1 MKKKIMLILLL
12 TIVISIFGQVNG
24 FITDVNG
31 KTVMKL
37 WGTHQERGYAHG
49 YLVAEKFLQ
58 VFDNYV
64 IGTMLM
70 GQSQYY
76 NGMRSYFEAN
86 FVCDSLYVTEAMA
99 IVTGIQDAGASVH
112 STYLNRDID
121 YIDVLICNTI
131 PDLSTTFNRYC
142 DPEHTGG
149 CSSLTSW
156 GNATQNDNL
165 NGELVITRYLDW
177 SVSSHLSSNSMIIV
191 HEPSEVDEQ
200 PWFSFGFPGM
210 FGALSAINESGV
222 AVFQNMGN
230 DNTRVPGHT
239 YSPILLTLRKAV
251 ESRDCNDDNVSN
263 IDDVRQALTD
273 DNCAFG
279 AIVQSV
285 THMAEYEF
293 ATVFE
298 INDNLGLTSRNVTDN
313 TAIAGDNL
321 AATNHFRELI
331 SPSACSRYSALS
343 SSIEDTTNVTL
354 QKSLSLMYHACGVM
368 HNLHVIQYVPSSGYI
383 RWAVAGVAPAYQSPS
398 TELNRDD
405 LLSLTVGISEDVVQ
419 YDNSMD
425 IYPNPFNPETTIK
438 FDLTEAAEGE
448 FCVYNVKGQKIRTIK
463 EGTFRKGTNIL
474 KWNGINE
481 NGINVSSG
489 VYLMV
494 LKTGNYSLSSKAVL
508 IK

>member
-1 MKKKIMLILLL
+1 MKKFLILIIFS
-12 TIVISIFGQVNG
+12 TIIISIFGQVNG

-31 KTVMKL
+31 KTVMKV
-37 WGTHQERGYAHG
+37 WGTHEERGYAHG
-49 YLVAEKFLQ
+49 YLVAERFLQ

-64 IGTMLM
+64 IGTMLS

-76 NGMRSYFEAN
+76 VSLRTYFETN
-86 FVCDSLYVTEAMA
+86 YECDSLYITEATA
-99 IVTGIQDAGASVH
+99 LVSGIQDAGASIH
-112 STYLNRDID
+112 SSYLNRDID
-121 YIDVLICNTI
+121 YIDVLVCNTI
-131 PDLSTTFNRYC
+131 PDLSTAFNRYC
-142 DPEHTGG
+142 DPDHTGG

-156 GNATQNDNL
+156 GNATQNTEL

-191 HEPSEVDEQ
+191 HEPSEADEQ

-210 FGALSAINESGV
+210 FGALSAINQSGV

-230 DNTRVPGHT
+230 DDTRVPGHT

-251 ESRDCNDDNVSN
+251 ESSDYNNDSVSN
-263 IDDVRQALTD
+263 IEDVRQALTD
-273 DNCAFG
+273 ENCAFG

-285 THMAEYEF
+285 THMTESEY

-298 INDNLGLTSRNVTDN
+298 LNDNLGLTSRNVSDN
-313 TAIAGDNL
+313 TVIAGDNL

-331 SPSACSRYSALS
+331 SPVTCSRYSALAG
-343 SSIEDTTNVTL
+343 SIEDTTTVTK

-368 HNLHVIQYVPSSGYI
+368 HNLHVIQYVPSTGDI
-383 RWAVAGVAPAYQSPS
+383 KWAVAGTAPAYQSS
-398 TELNRDD
+398 VTDLNRDD
-405 LLSLTVGISEDVVQ
+405 VLGLTVGNQEEDLV
-419 YDNSMD
+419 YTSGMS
-425 IYPNPFNPETTIK
+425 IYPNPFNPETIVE
-438 FDLTEAAEGE
+438 FDLPESSDGE
-448 FCVYNVKGQKIRTIK
+448 LSVYNIKGQKVKVIK
-463 EGTFRKGTNIL
+463 SGSFQKGTNTF

-489 VYLMV
+489 VYMMV
-494 LKTGNYSLSSKAVL
+494 LKTGKITISSKAIL